1 MRLAACIIAI
11 ILLPTMAI
19 GADLANGRRLY
30 RDPSLGGGTSGK
42 CCFTCHEQGRDLG
55 ADLGQRATFIVMEN
69 PVGDLAG
76 AVNFCIEVALRGQ
89 EIDPQG
95 QEMADL
101 TTYLAWL
108 GKNQRDPLLPATL
121 TCLP

>member
-1 MRLAACIIAI
+1 MRRATFIIAI
-11 ILLPTMAI
+11 MLLPAI
-19 GADLANGRRLY
+19 AMGADLANGRRLY

-42 CCFTCHEQGRDLG
+42 CCLTCHEQGRDLG
-55 ADLGQRATFIVMEN
+55 ADLDQRRTFTVMEN

-101 TTYLAWL
+101 TSYLAWL
-108 GKNQRDPLLPATL
+108 GKNKRDPLLPATL
-121 TCLP
+121 TCQP